1 MRKHGRRASLW
12 SRFFDP
18 SRRVGVVEGRRRTLV
33 AFASGRQTCL
43 WRSAGADQIVIKH

>member
-18 SRRVGVVEGRRRTLV
+18 ARREGRRRTLL
-33 AFASGRQTCL
+33 AFATGRQACL
-43 WRSAGADQIVIKH
+43 WRSDGADQVVIKH